1 VEKLRSR
8 LCLIAVC
15 SLAWIAAAGARQD
28 TQEVVPLG
36 IQAHDRGLRLYDP
49 CVGYTANPEGVFTAA
64 TPAQAGA
71 GGDMSREAGGR
82 WSQER
87 IVAWMAGREVRGFNY
102 NPRTA
107 VNDVEQWQAA
117 TFDEKTIAE
126 EFGWAKKIGLNS
138 VRVFLSYTVWQADA
152 PGFRKRFSRFL
163 GIARRHGLT
172 VMPVLFADG
181 DYSGRVG
188 PQPDPIPGVH
198 NSRAVVDPGVRVA
211 LDPQLWPPLRPYVL
225 DMVRSF
231 AKDKRVI
238 AWDVYNEPGNSSAH
252 EKVLPLVEKVFEWAR
267 EAQPSQ
273 PLTAGPWLFYDGAFS
288 QRLIDLSDLVTF
300 HNYESPEKMEQ
311 AIEVCAR
318 AGRPVLCTE
327 WLCRQQGNT
336 FQAILP
342 VFGKHRIGWYQWGLV
357 AGKTQ
362 TYMPWR
368 SKPNT
373 PMPAVWQHDLLRPD
387 GAPHDP
393 AEVQL
398 IRSSIRQ

>member
-1 VEKLRSR
+1 
-8 LCLIAVC
+8 
-15 SLAWIAAAGARQD
+15 
-28 TQEVVPLG
+28 
-36 IQAHDRGLRLYDP
+36 
-49 CVGYTANPEGVFTAA
+49 
-64 TPAQAGA
+64 
-71 GGDMSREAGGR
+71 
-82 WSQER
+82 
-87 IVAWMAGREVRGFNY
+87 
-102 NPRTA
+102 
-107 VNDVEQWQAA
+107 
-117 TFDEKTIAE
+117 
-126 EFGWAKKIGLNS
+126 
-138 VRVFLSYTVWQADA
+138 
-152 PGFRKRFSRFL
+152 
-163 GIARRHGLT
+163 
-172 VMPVLFADG
+172 MPVLFSDG

-188 PQPDPIPGVH
+188 PQPEPIPGVH
-198 NSRAVVDPGVRVA
+198 NSRAVVDPGARVA

-231 AKDKRVI
+231 AKDERII
-238 AWDVYNEPGNSSAH
+238 AWDVYNEPGNSSAR

-267 EAQPSQ
+267 EAQPAQ

-288 QRLIDLSDLVTF
+288 QRLIELSDLVTF

-311 AIEVCAR
+311 AIKVCAR

-362 TYMPWR
+362 TYMPWG

-393 AEVQL
+393 TEVQL
-398 IRSSIRQ
+398 IRSSIRQKAPISGEDNK

>member
-1 VEKLRSR
+1 ML
-8 LCLIAVC
+8 LTALLLLAPLPAV
-15 SLAWIAAAGARQD
+15 SAAKPAHAGS
-28 TQEVVPLG
+28 
-36 IQAHDRGLRLYDP
+36 
-49 CVGYTANPEGVFTAA
+49 GVNA
-64 TPAQAGA
+64 
-71 GGDMSREAGGR
+71 SVEAGGR

-87 IVAWMAGREVRGFNY
+87 IVTWMAGREVRGFNY

-107 VNDVEQWQAA
+107 VNDIEQWQAA
-117 TFDEKTIAE
+117 TFDEKTIDE
-126 EFGWAKKIGLNS
+126 EFGWAKKIGFNS

-163 GIARRHGLT
+163 DIAGRHGLT
-172 VMPVLFADG
+172 VMPVLFSDG

-198 NSRAVVDPGVRVA
+198 NSRAVVDPGARVA

-231 AKDKRVI
+231 AKDERII

-267 EAQPSQ
+267 EAQPAQ

-288 QRLIDLSDLVTF
+288 QRLIELSDLVTF
-300 HNYESPEKMEQ
+300 HNYESSEKMEQ
-311 AIEVCAR
+311 AIKVCAR

-362 TYMPWR
+362 TYMPWG

-393 AEVQL
+393 TEVQL
-398 IRSSIRQ
+398 IRSSIRQKAPISGEDNK